1 MNTILAVHEILANE
15 PNSLTELPANLETET
30 SVKVGLDVYS
40 DSRPFVVAVVVTY
53 QPQISLLDNL
63 LDNLSKQ
70 VKSIIIVDNGSI
82 PSTEN
87 WIKAH
92 QKPNITVLI
101 LGENRGIAFA
111 HNLGIKWAQAQ
122 GAGFVLLMD
131 QDSIPSPDMVEK
143 LLLALVEGK
152 GKAGEVAIA
161 AGPACVDMRTGKK
174 SLFVIENHGILRR
187 WREKYAT
194 PKNSILSEVC
204 FLISSGTLINLNY
217 LERVGG
223 MRANYFIDHVDTEW
237 CFRARA
243 NGYILL
249 GVPAAEMLHTLGDK
263 VKNVWFFGM
272 RQVAYHSPLRDYYMF
287 RNTILMFHDVKLTLV
302 WQFYLLWR
310 LVQFSGYFLVFTPQ
324 RRQRFYCMALG
335 VAHGVLGKRGKIDL
349 ITGQCTKLPTSDLDP

>member
-1 MNTILAVHEILANE
+1 MNTILAVHDTLASE
-15 PNSLTELPANLETET
+15 PTSLTELSANLETET
-30 SVKVGLDVYS
+30 SVNVGLDLYS

-53 QPQISLLDNL
+53 QPEISLLENL
-63 LDNLSKQ
+63 LDNLSSQ
-70 VKSIIIVDNGSI
+70 VKYIIIVDNGSI
-82 PSTEN
+82 TDTEIWITERQTPS
-87 WIKAH
+87 
-92 QKPNITVLI
+92 ITAIL

-152 GKAGEVAIA
+152 AREVAIA

-174 SLFVIENHGILRR
+174 SLFVIESRGILRR
-187 WREKYAT
+187 WREKHT
-194 PKNSILSEVC
+194 LPKNGILSEVC
-204 FLISSGTLINLNY
+204 FLISSGTLINLNF
-217 LERVGG
+217 LQRLGG

-243 NGYILL
+243 NGYVLL

-302 WQFYLLWR
+302 WKIYLLWR